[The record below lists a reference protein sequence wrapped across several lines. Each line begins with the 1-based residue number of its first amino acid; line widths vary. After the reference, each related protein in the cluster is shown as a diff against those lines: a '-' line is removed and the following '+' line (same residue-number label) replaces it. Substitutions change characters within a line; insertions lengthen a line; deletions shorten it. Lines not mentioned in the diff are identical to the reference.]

1 MRAGS
6 FGQLTQDKENTTQV
20 TFHYV
25 EGNTETFTIPIP
37 ASEFQEEVLQLLNQP
52 WLTFHLVD
60 QTVFICTARLIKVE
74 IKPAIPELQ
83 GQGIFSNSMRV
94 STMQRAASGRL
105 PMNT

>member
-6 FGQLTQDKENTTQV
+6 FGKLTQDKENTTQV

-25 EGNTETFTIPIP
+25 EGHTETFTIPIP
-37 ASEFQEEVLQLLNQP
+37 AQEFQDEVLTLLNQP

-60 QTVFICTARLIKVE
+60 QTVFICTSRLVKVE
-74 IKPAIPELQ
+74 VKPAIPELQ
-83 GQGIFSNSMRV
+83 GQGIFSNSLRV

-105 PMNT
+105 PMST

>member
-25 EGNTETFTIPIP
+25 EGHTETFTIPIP